1 MTFTVRIFSLLLA
14 TTVLLAAPR
23 PAAAQDGGYPVAT
36 TANSQFVMLN
46 GAVVHRQGAKTTVL
60 TQNVRLAG
68 GTKINVKSGI
78 VELPGGKIT
87 TLREGD
93 FVQPDGG
100 IVFATPASAAE
111 ARGVQAAPATNSTAN
126 AQYDKYVQG
135 PVSAGTASAQEVR
148 ANSLDLRVQLLNR
161 KIQLLNDKIALLRK
175 AKQKLPSTS
184 QLDQQLRAL
193 DAQLADVK

>member
-1 MTFTVRIFSLLLA
+1 MTFTARIFSLLLA
-14 TTVLLAAPR
+14 ATVLLAAPR

-46 GAVVHRQGAKTTVL
+46 GAVVHRQGAKTTAL

-111 ARGVQAAPATNSTAN
+111 ARGVQAAPANPTAN
-126 AQYDKYVQG
+126 VQYDKYVQG

-161 KIQLLNDKIALLRK
+161 KIQLLNDKIALLSK
-175 AKQKLPSTS
+175 ARQKLPSTS